1 MKTNNINLKKW
12 LFTSLMVASFV
23 TGLAAK
29 AVAAEPKKDEIEY
42 PLKKNGAGQWEILKE
57 WPEGKAPLEVSQTYD
72 FVDPNTGEKTE
83 KVRTFAFYGASASE
97 VKEIKA
103 AHDLFEGQIDQ
114 YESER
119 DKYWDATKVIT
130 GKTSEMIAGFMGR
143 GFAMEKEVSASDALP
158 DVVKAWFSDR
168 VLSNQGRLFMNL
180 LRQHGK
186 DDVNNSW
193 GEKIISLQDKLV
205 KIKESK
211 GSLQEKIMGRIGVW
225 SQMFGIRL
233 LIVARE
239 IKIDVVGNFQVKTD
253 QEGKKI
259 WGPLEDK
266 KRSDLA
272 KEALGMFSEYTNKQW
287 LPLPW
292 ETERSKFGFNTMEK
306 ILERA
311 SIVRTEREVA
321 QKALFWSLV
330 TATVYLT
337 IQPPIEYTMERTR
350 DAAMFSGLAIN
361 FPIMAA
367 YTLKNYLT
375 RGVSVLK
382 QIEELYH
389 VVMNPEKYGK
399 PMPKDWVEANKAQ
412 LAADEAADAKSCEV
426 KLGGKGKSKK

>member
-1 MKTNNINLKKW
+1 MKTNNINLKRW
-12 LFTSLMVASFV
+12 LFTSLMAASFV
-23 TGLAAK
+23 MGLAAK
-29 AVAAEPKKDEIEY
+29 GMAAEVKKDELEY
-42 PLKKNGAGQWEILKE
+42 PLKKNGTGQWEILKE
-57 WPEGKAPLEVSQTYD
+57 WPDAKAPLEVSQTYD
-72 FVDPNTGEKTE
+72 FVDPNTGEKTA
-83 KVRTFAFYGASASE
+83 KVRTFAFYGATASE

-103 AHDLFEGQIDQ
+103 AHDQFEALIDQ

-130 GKTSEMIAGFMGR
+130 NKTSEMIAGFMGR
-143 GFAMEKEVSASDALP
+143 GFAMEKEVTNSEALP

-193 GEKIISLQDKLV
+193 GEKIVSLQDKLL

-211 GSLQEKIMGRIGVW
+211 GSVQEKVVGRIGVW
-225 SQMFGIRL
+225 TQMFGIRL

-239 IKIDVVGNFQVKTD
+239 IKIDVVSNFQIKTD
-253 QEGKKI
+253 QEGSKI
-259 WGPLEDK
+259 WGPIEDK

-272 KEALGMFSEYTNKQW
+272 KQAIGMFGEYVNKEW

-292 ETERSKFGFNTMEK
+292 ETERSKLGFNTMEK
-306 ILERA
+306 LLERA
-311 SIVRTEREVA
+311 SIVRTEREIA

-350 DAAMFSGLAIN
+350 DAAMFSGLVVN
-361 FPIMAA
+361 FPVMAL

-389 VVMNPEKYGK
+389 TVMNPEKYGK
-399 PMPKDWVEANKAQ
+399 PMPKDWVEEGKKQVNASMSG
-412 LAADEAADAKSCEV
+412 EGVSCEA
-426 KLGGKGKSKK
+426 KLGGKKK